1 MGMNMPWKVLKEN
14 QSGLLVVGQSMREES
29 RATSSI
35 IKAQQRLLSKKGLS
49 KENLH
54 TAPHKYSSFSHTVG
68 ITRTVLSCL
77 VQALV

>member
-54 TAPHKYSSFSHTVG
+54 TAPHIYSNFSHTVG